1 MKTRRLKLLCL
12 ALETVGIVALFLPFT
27 DDHSPWGELVSSIFD
42 SFGFWPYALPAF
54 VVLLVWAETLRS
66 LFRKPPGKPE
76 LWLYALL
83 AGLLSLVPLG
93 FWSWSFVSD
102 RGGLQLADSLFLA
115 LLCGLTLF
123 AAGSLAI
130 LKRKGV
136 SFQVLAPL
144 LLRCAYVP
152 NAVACL
158 VYFSSFRLQM
168 GAAFIA
174 VTVVLYLAEV
184 VELTRRGWRERR
196 IAAVLSSEQ
205 AG

>member
-27 DDHSPWGELVSSIFD
+27 NDHSPWSELVNTIFD

-54 VVLLVWAETLRS
+54 VALLVWVETLRS
-66 LFRKPPGKPE
+66 LSRKPPGKPE

-102 RGGLQLADSLFLA
+102 RGGLQLADSIFLA
-115 LLCGLTLF
+115 LLFGLTLF
-123 AAGSLAI
+123 GGGLLAI

-158 VYFSSFRLQM
+158 VHFSSFRLQM
-168 GAAFIA
+168 GAVSVV
-174 VTVVLYLAEV
+174 VTVAVYLAEV
-184 VELTRRGWRERR
+184 VELTRRGWRARPV
-196 IAAVLSSEQ
+196 AAAPSSEQ